1 MKRNRNKD
9 RCTKNK
15 LKFVAMVNK
24 SYSSKGCKW
33 IETMLQDTGQH
44 FHQNLYE
51 NSGKRIIKMD
61 GDSYSI
67 DIYDSTQ
74 KLLINLMVAIVCILN
89 PFCWG
94 DWQNQKRG
102 DLTGSQFLEWGCS
115 ERGKWLFSGGGWSFY
130 IKNKLK
136 PKIFNQNKSF

>member
-1 MKRNRNKD
+1 
-9 RCTKNK
+9 
-15 LKFVAMVNK
+15 MVNK

-74 KLLINLMVAIVCILN
+74 KLLINLMVAMVCILT

-115 ERGKWLFSGGGWSFY
+115 ERGK
-130 IKNKLK
+130 
-136 PKIFNQNKSF
+136 